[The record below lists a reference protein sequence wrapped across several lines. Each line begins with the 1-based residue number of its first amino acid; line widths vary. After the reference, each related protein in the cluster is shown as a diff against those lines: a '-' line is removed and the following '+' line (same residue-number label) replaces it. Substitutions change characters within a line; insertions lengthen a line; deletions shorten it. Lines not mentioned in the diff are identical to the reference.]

1 MRWRRVSCI
10 LAVAVAVAVAPFL
23 GCQREGNATSTS
35 SAVQPS
41 GAPGPTVAE
50 AQPPMAFLDTPAEG
64 GVASAT
70 ARVVGWALDSSGIA
84 QVTAAV
90 DGQNPS
96 SAAIGLAHPGVAEA
110 HPGIPGN
117 DRAGFAIEISGLQK
131 GPHSLTVTIVAKSGG
146 KTEIHRRFE
155 VQ

>member
-1 MRWRRVSCI
+1 VWWRPVSCI
-10 LAVAVAVAVAPFL
+10 LAAALAVAVTPFL
-23 GCQREGNATSTS
+23 GCQREGNATGTDR
-35 SAVQPS
+35 AVQPS
-41 GAPGPTVAE
+41 GTPGSSAAE

-64 GVASAT
+64 SVTGAT
-70 ARVVGWALDSSGIA
+70 VQVLGWSLDSSGIA

-90 DGQNPS
+90 DGQNP
-96 SAAIGLAHPGVAEA
+96 ARAMIGLAHPGVADA

-146 KTEIHRRFE
+146 KTEIHRRFD

>member
-1 MRWRRVSCI
+1 MRWRRIWCI
-10 LAVAVAVAVAPFL
+10 LVVAVAPFL
-23 GCQREGNATSTS
+23 GCQREGNAAGASG
-35 SAVQPS
+35 AGQPS
-41 GAPGPTVAE
+41 GTPGPVVTE
-50 AQPPMAFLDTPAEG
+50 TEPPMAFLDTPADG
-64 GVASAT
+64 SVAGAST
-70 ARVVGWALDSSGIA
+70 RVVGWALDPSGIA
-84 QVTAAV
+84 QVTVAV

-117 DRAGFAIEISGLQK
+117 DQAGFAIEIPGVPK
-131 GPHSLTVTIVAKSGG
+131 GTHSLTVTIVARSGG